1 MNPFDM
7 LKYLPLMQV
16 ASNHPNLVTMVNQIL
31 DLIKPHIPEI
41 EQALLEA
48 EAIIQRIDPPQT
60 QGASK

>member
-16 ASNHPNLVTMVNQIL
+16 ASNHPKLVNMFNQIL
-31 DLIKPHIPEI
+31 EIVRPNLPEI
-41 EQALLEA
+41 EQAILEA